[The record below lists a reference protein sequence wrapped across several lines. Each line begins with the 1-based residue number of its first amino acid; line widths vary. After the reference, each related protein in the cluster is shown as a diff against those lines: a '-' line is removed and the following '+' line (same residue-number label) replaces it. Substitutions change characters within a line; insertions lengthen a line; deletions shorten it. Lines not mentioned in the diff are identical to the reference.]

1 MSAVP
6 TVLIVDD
13 TPINITLL
21 QAILKKDG
29 LRVLTATDGPSA
41 REVLSHESADLIL
54 MDVMMPGESGFET
67 CARLK
72 ADSSTADIP
81 VIFLSALSD
90 ASDKVLGL
98 KSGGIDYVTKPL
110 NSEEVLARVH
120 NHLELRAKSRQ
131 LAEQDREHRKQ
142 LREAQRAILVRPE
155 DCPEAAF
162 AVHYRPFEETGGDFY
177 DVLQIETNV
186 FGYFVADISG
196 HGVSAAFLT
205 SAIKALLRQNAR
217 PWHSPEETMRS
228 LGSAMGEMLHEEQ
241 FVTACYAR
249 LDRGRRRLTV
259 VSAGHPPLIFTGAN
273 GQAQVVE
280 IDSDPLGIFSS
291 AVVHRRELPVF
302 LHDRFFLYSDGF
314 IETSAGGARCEGIR
328 RLTEA
333 CLRSRGQTLAEAV
346 EAITCEIRPE
356 VERPQDDLVLLA
368 AEVIE

>member
-1 MSAVP
+1 MSAAS

-29 LRVLTATDGPSA
+29 LRVLTAQDGPSA
-41 REVLSHESADLIL
+41 REVLSRESADLIL
-54 MDVMMPGESGFET
+54 LDVMMPGESGFET

-72 ADSSTADIP
+72 ADASTADIP

-90 ASDKVLGL
+90 ASDKVMGL

-120 NHLELRAKSRQ
+120 NHLELRAKNR
-131 LAEQDREHRKQ
+131 LRAEQDREHRKQ
-142 LREAQRAILVRPE
+142 LRDAQRAILVRPE

-162 AVHYRPFEETGGDFY
+162 AVHYRPLEETGGDFY
-177 DVLQIETNV
+177 DVLQIDTDV

-205 SAIKALLRQNAR
+205 SAIKALLRQYAR
-217 PWHSPEETMRS
+217 PWHSPEDTMRGVGFS
-228 LGSAMGEMLHEEQ
+228 MGEMLHEEQ

-249 LDRGRRRLTV
+249 LDRMSRRLAV
-259 VSAGHPPLIFTGAN
+259 VSAGHPLLILVGAN
-273 GQAQVVE
+273 GEAQVV
-280 IDSDPLGIFSS
+280 DMGSDPLGIFSA
-291 AVVHRRELPVF
+291 AVVQSQELPVS
-302 LHDRFFLYSDGF
+302 LHDRIFLYSDGF
-314 IETSAGGARCEGIR
+314 IEASAGGGRYDGIQ

-333 CLRSRGQTLAEAV
+333 CVRSRVQPLAEAV
-346 EAITCEIRPE
+346 EEITREIRPQTE
-356 VERPQDDLVLLA
+356 TPQDDLVLLA